1 VQMDKRDLRTLRA
14 WRTTLERVISD
25 TNDGNSAKELQ
36 GLLDAV
42 DRVIA
47 RIQRDNSYAMMRAT
61 S

>member
-1 VQMDKRDLRTLRA
+1 MDKRDLRTLRA

>member
-1 VQMDKRDLRTLRA
+1 LRTLRA

>member
-1 VQMDKRDLRTLRA
+1 MDKRDLRTLRA

-47 RIQRDNSYAMMRAT
+47 RIQRDNSYAMMRGT

>member
-1 VQMDKRDLRTLRA
+1 MDKRDLRTLRA

-25 TNDGNSAKELQ
+25 TNDGNSAKDLQ